1 MKNLY
6 MFQPQYAVEVRNED
20 TYWLPYS
27 VGCLWAYC
35 TQFEDIDKE
44 YKLKDLI
51 YKRENPKELLDRLD
65 NPAICAFSC
74 YIWNEQYNLHVAKLI
89 KQKYP
94 DCIIE
99 FGGPQAT
106 RKLLEYD
113 FIDCII
119 VSEGEEA
126 FLDLLRKIANK
137 ESFERLY
144 VKQRIENLDFPSP
157 YQMGIFDK
165 IIKQN
170 PNVLWSMTIETNR
183 GCPHRCTYCDWGG
196 MTYQKVK
203 HFDITRVKED
213 IEWAAKNNVGFIF
226 NADANFGMFKERD
239 VEIAKLFRKA
249 ADEGK
254 LEAINVQYSKN
265 STEVIFEI
273 AQILGDI
280 SRGVTLSVQT
290 MNEPTLKSI
299 KRKNMSINKISEQI
313 EKSKKYGVKTYTEL
327 ILGLPDETLDSW
339 KEGFSKILE
348 CGQHESID
356 VWFCQM
362 FGDTE
367 LNSTTSRE
375 VFGIKTI
382 KAEDYMSF
390 SNDEY
395 DIKEV
400 IELISETNTMS
411 NAELIEAYMY
421 GWLIVQFHIAGYT
434 QLIAKHFFNNLNIT
448 YRKFYDS
455 LFDYV
460 KNDSGV
466 IGEHYREIEKSVS
479 HYMKTG
485 KILDTGKHGHTLHAG
500 SFAFMFNNKESIF
513 KMTEDVSKI
522 FFPIE
527 SDILKLQRAFIFD
540 ENTNYPFYLECSD
553 SKYKVDTEFKS
564 FDKNDPHT
572 VFILRR
578 KGLLKNQLCKV

>member
-1 MKNLY
+1 
-6 MFQPQYAVEVRNED
+6 MFQPQYAVEVRSED

-35 TQFEDIDKE
+35 MQYDDVASGF
-44 YKLKDLI
+44 YLKDLI
-51 YKRENPKELLDRLD
+51 FKREDPEKLVARLED
-65 NPAICAFSC
+65 PVVCAFST

-89 KQKYP
+89 KERYP
-94 DCIIE
+94 ECIIE

-106 RKLLEYD
+106 EKLTKYD

-126 FLDLLRKIANK
+126 FLDLLRKVISI
-137 ESFERLY
+137 EPFERIY
-144 VKQRIENLDFPSP
+144 RKNRIEDMDFQSP
-157 YQMGIFDK
+157 YQLGVFRK
-165 IIKQN
+165 IVSDN
-170 PNVLWSMTIETNR
+170 PDVLWSMTVETNR

-203 HFDITRVKED
+203 HFGLERIEDDIN
-213 IEWAAKNNVGFIF
+213 WAARNNVGFIF

-239 VEIAKLFRKA
+239 LEIAKLFRSA
-249 ADEGK
+249 ADRGK

-280 SRGVTLSVQT
+280 SRGVTLSVQS

-327 ILGLPDETLDSW
+327 ILGLPEETLDSW
-339 KEGFSKILE
+339 KNGFAKILE
-348 CGQHESID
+348 CGQHDSID

-362 FGDTE
+362 FGDTD
-367 LNSTTSRE
+367 LNSSLSRE
-375 VFGIKTI
+375 VHGIKTI

-390 SNDEY
+390 SKEDH

-400 IELISETNTMS
+400 IELISETNTMT
-411 NAELIEAYMY
+411 NDELIEAYLY
-421 GWLIVQFHIAGYT
+421 GWLIIQFHIAGYT
-434 QLIAKHFFNNLNIT
+434 QLVAKHFYKNLNVD
-448 YRKFYDS
+448 YRIFYDA
-455 LFDYV
+455 LFEFIKKDT
-460 KNDSGV
+460 GV
-466 IGEHYREIEKSVS
+466 IGQHYKEIERSVS

-485 KILDTGKHGHTLHAG
+485 KILDQGKHGHTLHAG
-500 SFAFMFNNKESIF
+500 SFAFMFNNKKDIF
-513 KMTEDVSKI
+513 DILDKVATLLI
-522 FFPIE
+522 PIDD
-527 SDILKLQRAFIFD
+527 DILKLQRAFIFD
-540 ENTNYPFYLECSD
+540 EDVQYPYHIECED
-553 SKYKVDTEFKS
+553 GKYEVDTEFKE

-578 KGLLKNQLCKV
+578 KGLLKNQLSKV